1 MKLWTQFKHVDE
13 GQMALFLTDAIIKL
27 IDYKGILTDDYKYCN
42 IFAPT
47 DFEIGFMSLSSFDSK
62 YLGEFGMN
70 MGILITSLLE

>member
-27 IDYKGILTDDYKYCN
+27 IDYKGILTDGYKYCI
-42 IFAPT
+42 IFPT
-47 DFEIGFMSLSSFDSK
+47 RDFEFGYLSISLFDSL
-62 YLGEFGMN
+62 YLGEFGTN